1 MSDNVFK
8 DKNCIGR
15 GKELLDTEMDVEI
28 PHNII
33 FTPVRTQTRNHP
45 EMENCVEESVIEG
58 LMYCTKC
65 GLYTP
70 ETIDFSE
77 DKK

>member
-8 DKNCIGR
+8 DNGCLGNQDIPQ
-15 GKELLDTEMDVEI
+15 

-33 FTPVRTQTRNHP
+33 FTPVKTQTRTHP

-58 LMYCTKC
+58 IMYCTKC
-65 GLYTP
+65 GLISP